1 MTKCSIRSLR
11 NTEIE
16 KSWCGQHYL
25 TQFQVNNNRACV
37 MWQLQPEK
45 TFKDYV
51 FFFLNRKQN
60 IIHTHLQNE
69 SVLWFRVNITLGTL
83 EERMMLS
90 GMHTV
95 GDIFCCC
102 CGQILGWK
110 YVCSVHSS
118 FVISIWDRYHVILIH
133 FYLLRRRHTRRVRN
147 TKKESSFL
155 KGIFP

>member
-1 MTKCSIRSLR
+1 ML
-11 NTEIE
+11 
-16 KSWCGQHYL
+16 CGNYNLKKHL
-25 TQFQVNNNRACV
+25 
-37 MWQLQPEK
+37 K
-45 TFKDYV
+45 TM
-51 FFFLNRKQN
+51 FFFWIENRTLFILICRMN
-60 IIHTHLQNE
+60 LC
-69 SVLWFRVNITLGTL
+69 LWFRVNITLGTL

-155 KGIFP
+155 KGTHLSLILTYHGSWWSCIPYKAQFEIGIMRIMS